1 MLLDTLHHKKL
12 LNEAWTIRRVDNK
25 TYYIKYIFEENE
37 YVILVTDLCL
47 VWFEHGDYKR
57 IQQNAKVQNIDIE
70 SKGEAVALL
79 VRLKQLF
86 LESISRCSIK
96 KEVGKL
102 KLHCKL
108 TVSQIR
114 NRINTLSWIFD
125 CELLDQ
131 ETTNDDALSGPQV
144 IYDHFI
150 QPSQAIVNHFTENMS
165 DENQIKLKMARASA
179 SMYSTTSLSYMSELI
194 NDKNAATTNTTSAV
208 THMPLDDTESQS
220 QNEEI
225 HIMTNEELEEKK
237 RHDLQILEQEER
249 KRLLAASKKRRRL

>member
-70 SKGEAVALL
+70 AKREAVALL

-165 DENQIKLKMARASA
+165 GKILNALVIRYKWGAVLNDGLGYIDENQIKLKMVIAEGYKHNHFTEQRSIGQGIRIHVL
-179 SMYSTTSLSYMSELI
+179 YHLIELHVWT
-194 NDKNAATTNTTSAV
+194 D
-208 THMPLDDTESQS
+208 Q
-220 QNEEI
+220 
-225 HIMTNEELEEKK
+225 
-237 RHDLQILEQEER
+237 R
-249 KRLLAASKKRRRL
+249 

>member
-37 YVILVTDLCL
+37 YVILVTDLYL

-70 SKGEAVALL
+70 AKREAVALL

-131 ETTNDDALSGPQV
+131 EITNEDALSGPQV

-150 QPSQAIVNHFTENMS
+150 QPSQAIVNHFTENMPGKILNALVIRYKWGAVLNDGLGYI
-165 DENQIKLKMARASA
+165 DENQIKLKMVIAEGYKHNHFTEQRSIGQGIGIHVL
-179 SMYSTTSLSYMSELI
+179 YHLIELHVWT
-194 NDKNAATTNTTSAV
+194 D
-208 THMPLDDTESQS
+208 Q
-220 QNEEI
+220 
-225 HIMTNEELEEKK
+225 
-237 RHDLQILEQEER
+237 R
-249 KRLLAASKKRRRL
+249 

>member
-70 SKGEAVALL
+70 SKREAVALL

-165 DENQIKLKMARASA
+165 GKILNALVIRYKWGAVLNDGLGYIDENQIKLKMVIAEG
-179 SMYSTTSLSYMSELI
+179 YKHNHFTEQQYIGQGIGIHVLYHLIELHVWT
-194 NDKNAATTNTTSAV
+194 D
-208 THMPLDDTESQS
+208 Q
-220 QNEEI
+220 
-225 HIMTNEELEEKK
+225 
-237 RHDLQILEQEER
+237 R
-249 KRLLAASKKRRRL
+249 